1 MHASKS
7 SKRSPPSKAPLTTA
21 AVSIGLILIATAA
34 VYFVQANNHALYY
47 GDAAAHLN
55 IARRLVDGRT
65 LGYHQIGTVWLPLPH
80 LLFAPFARVDEWWR
94 NGLAGAIPS
103 ATAWIAANL
112 FLFLTLRKFWP
123 TAAVLIGLGVFALNP
138 NLLYL
143 AATPM
148 TETIFFASALGMLYF
163 SIQATE
169 RGSLCNA
176 TLCGLCAIAA
186 TMTRYEGWFL
196 LPFVLF
202 YLFIAGGQQRW
213 SLSILFATIA
223 ALGPLYWIAHNWIFY
238 SDPLEFFRGPDS
250 AHAIYQRYLDKGMA
264 RYPGDHNWPAA
275 LRQFAVATK
284 AVNGWPLI
292 AISALGIFPAL
303 RTKAFW
309 PVVFL
314 SLSPIF
320 YVMSLHSGGTPIFI
334 PEIYPFSHYNTR
346 YALAAL
352 PLFAVCTAA
361 LANAII
367 ASPAAS
373 SPASRKQ
380 PPTADLTAPRPLAA
394 ALLVPAA
401 ASWFLFQPVLTWR
414 ESEVNSDSRRAWTTE
429 VAQILRRHYKPNRGI
444 LLPFG
449 DLTAILPEAGLNI
462 RDSLH
467 QGDLLAYERAIARP
481 DLFLN
486 EEWAIV
492 ISGEPAA
499 NGIARGIAQ
508 GMPYEL
514 IKRISLKNAPVIE
527 VWRRKLPTRP

>member
-1 MHASKS
+1 LSA
-7 SKRSPPSKAPLTTA
+7 A
-21 AVSIGLILIATAA
+21 AVAFGLILIATAA
-34 VYFVQANNHALYY
+34 VYFAQAKNHALYY

-80 LLFAPFARVDEWWR
+80 LLFMPFVRVDEWWR

-103 ATAWIAANL
+103 ACAWVAACL
-112 FLFLTLRKFWP
+112 FLFLTLRKFWSLG
-123 TAAVLIGLGVFALNP
+123 AALIGLGVFALNP

-148 TETIFFASALGMLYF
+148 TETIFFASALGMLYC
-163 SIQATE
+163 SIQAVE
-169 RGSLCNA
+169 RSSA
-176 TLCGLCAIAA
+176 WSAVLCGLAACAA

-196 LPFVLF
+196 LPFVLLYF
-202 YLFIAGGQQRW
+202 VAAGGQSRW
-213 SLSILFATIA
+213 TLAITFAFIA

-250 AHAIYQRYLDKGMA
+250 AKAIYQRYLDKGMA
-264 RYPGDHNWPAA
+264 RYPGDHDWPAA
-275 LRQFAVATK
+275 IKQFAVATK

-292 AISALGIFPAL
+292 AISALGLFPAL

-309 PVVFL
+309 PLVFL

-320 YVMSLHSGGTPIFI
+320 YVMSLHTGGTPIFI

-352 PLFAVCTAA
+352 PLFAVCCAA
-361 LANAII
+361 LANALPK
-367 ASPAAS
+367 AS
-373 SPASRKQ
+373 
-380 PPTADLTAPRPLAA
+380 LF
-394 ALLVPAA
+394 LVPAA
-401 ASWFLFQPVLTWR
+401 ASWFFFQPVLTWR
-414 ESEVNSDSRRAWTTE
+414 ESEVNSESRRAWTSE
-429 VAQILRRHYKPNRGI
+429 VAQILRRDYKPGRGI
-444 LLPFG
+444 LMPFG
-449 DLTAILPEAGLNI
+449 DLTAILPEAGFSI
-462 RDSLH
+462 RESLH
-467 QGDLLAYERAIARP
+467 QGDLLAYERAVARP

-486 EEWAIV
+486 EEWAVV
-492 ISGEPAA
+492 ISGEAA
-499 NGIARGIAQ
+499 ADGIARGIAK

-514 IKRISLKNAPVIE
+514 LKRISLKNAPVIE